1 MEQLNMN
8 FLLNRQNLEETFRNA
23 IDHFEKNKKN
33 QAYPPE
39 LSACPDYWKVLADG
53 SCQNVNS
60 LGNGAPNIVD
70 FDKDYKTAVERCNF
84 GKQYGIEW
92 DGLTNASPKLC

>member
-1 MEQLNMN
+1 MSFQRNVLTIAIVLFMCLLLLIAVMMN
-8 FLLNRQNLEETFRNA
+8 SA
-23 IDHFEKNKKN
+23 KKN

-53 SCQNVNS
+53 RCQNVND

-70 FDKDYKTAVERCNF
+70 FDKDYKTAKDRCNF

-92 DGLTNASPKLC
+92 DGLTNASPRLC